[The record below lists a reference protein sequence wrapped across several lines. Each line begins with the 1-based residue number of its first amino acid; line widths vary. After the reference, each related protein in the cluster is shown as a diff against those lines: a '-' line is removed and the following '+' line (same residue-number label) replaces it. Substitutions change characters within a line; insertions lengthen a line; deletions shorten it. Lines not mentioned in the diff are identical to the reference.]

1 VGCEIGYTRATFIVR
16 EDILDKLKDYAYD
29 QRLTVKE
36 AVNEILETCLKNKKI
51 KHKRPAHKR
60 G

>member
-1 VGCEIGYTRATFIVR
+1 
-16 EDILDKLKDYAYD
+16 LDKLKDYAYD

-36 AVNEILETCLKNKKI
+36 AINEILESYLKNKKI
-51 KHKRPAHKR
+51 KHKRPEHKR